1 MMPIISICIPT
12 YNRAKYL
19 RNTLD
24 SIVRQDDFGKIQI
37 IISDNCSTDDT
48 FDVAAGYVE
57 RFPLNIRYRRN
68 DKNINDANF
77 VKALSLGDGCF
88 LKLHND
94 TAILK
99 DGALRKMISAV
110 ISGRA
115 QGYTPFFMNGNGNSE
130 GLIENLGD
138 FIDRTKYW
146 NTWIGAFGIWKKD
159 FESVRKIMIE
169 KSDTKL
175 AQSWAWFS
183 LVSKGLPVFV
193 DNEILFD
200 VAVVSKKGG
209 YNVAQVFGMNYN
221 HILEHFYLLGS
232 LPISIHKTAK
242 RDILDFVNKY
252 YFDVRDRFSFEKSGY
267 FKWMLPVYWR
277 NYYFYI
283 KLIGVFN
290 SLLKSR
296 MRMVYNCFDSIG

>member
-159 FESVRKIMIE
+159 FEFVRKIMIE

-296 MRMVYNCFDSIG
+296 MRMFCNCFDSIG